1 MKDKKNK
8 PKIAAS
14 ILSADFSIL
23 GKEVKDI
30 DKGWCGYYSY

>member
-1 MKDKKNK
+1 MRDNKYK

-30 DKGWCGYYSY
+30 DKGRC